1 MNNIITLEYTD
12 VFDENRQKKVTFS
25 QDLIPSKTNVKS
37 LFAILVD
44 GKSMQP
50 KINDKAI
57 VIADLS
63 SKEVE
68 DDSIYIVYYDNKM
81 WVKKAILKQNS
92 FLFISINEDYK
103 HLVYKQEDVYVV
115 AKAILTFTKL

>member
-1 MNNIITLEYTD
+1 MNNIITLEYVD
-12 VFDENRQKKVTFS
+12 VFDENRQKTVSFS
-25 QDLIPSKTNVKS
+25 KDLISETTNIKS

-50 KINDKAI
+50 KINDKSI

-63 SKEVE
+63 SKQIE

-81 WVKKAILKQNS
+81 WVKKAIFKDND
-92 FLFISINEDYK
+92 FLFVSINEDFK
-103 HLVYKQEDVYVV
+103 HLVYKKEEVYVV

>member
-103 HLVYKQEDVYVV
+103 HLGYKQEDVYVV